1 MVPTV
6 RLAGPMAD
14 LPFGSAAAPP
24 PPPLQLPPPPPVAA
38 AGAGG
43 AFSQGNGSA
52 APTSLREAVAFAQQN
67 NHSDLHIGVGEIP
80 RFRSRG
86 EIFSSGWP
94 VIDRERFSAWLRE
107 LLSPGQIDTF
117 LRQKDYS
124 AAHDFGFVRL
134 RITLSESLRGPA
146 MALRLIPPQ
155 IPSLQDLALPPVLAQ
170 LARSRRGLVLV
181 SGAHGSGKSTTLAAI
196 IDHINRTM
204 SRHILTVED
213 PIEFVHQS
221 DLSLV
226 RQRQVPRHTPLHAAA
241 LRLALREDSD
251 VLVIDAI
258 DDQAGLN
265 CAFEAVQA
273 GLLVF
278 ASLPA
283 GSAVHTLECLL
294 SLYGPDQQQQIRH
307 ALSEALLAVLCQGLV
322 KSTDAGRCRF
332 DDLFLPTQTSRDCI
346 QRGALDE
353 LEEIMVRSNEDGM
366 ITSHQC
372 LAALVESGRVAAE
385 EAIAVSRRPAE
396 LAQQLRSRR

>member
-1 MVPTV
+1 MVASV

-24 PPPLQLPPPPPVAA
+24 PPPLQLPPPPPVFPV
-38 AGAGG
+38 AGDS
-43 AFSQGNGSA
+43 AFRQTDGMA
-52 APTSLREAVAFAQQN
+52 APASLREAVAIAQQN
-67 NHSDLHIGVGEIP
+67 NHSDLHIGVGEVP

-86 EIFSSGWP
+86 EIVSSGWP
-94 VIDRERFSAWLRE
+94 MIDRERFGAWLRE

-117 LRQKDYS
+117 LRQKEYS
-124 AAHDFGFVRL
+124 AAHDFDFVRL
-134 RITLSESLRGPA
+134 RITLSESLRGAA
-146 MALRLIPPQ
+146 MALRLIPPR
-155 IPSLQDLALPPVLAQ
+155 IPSLQDLDLPPVLAQ

-181 SGAHGSGKSTTLAAI
+181 SGAHGSGRSTTLAAI
-196 IDHINRTM
+196 IDHINHTM

-221 DLSLV
+221 NLSLV
-226 RQRQVPRHTPLHAAA
+226 RQRQVPRHTPLQAAA
-241 LRLALREDSD
+241 LRLALREDCD
-251 VLVIDAI
+251 VIVIGAI
-258 DDQAGLN
+258 DDQAALN
-265 CAFEAVQA
+265 CALEAVQA

-283 GSAVHTLECLL
+283 GSAVHTLERLL

-322 KSTDAGRCRF
+322 RGAEAGQCRF
-332 DDLFLPTQTSRDCI
+332 DDLFLPTQASRDCI

-353 LEEIMVRSNEDGM
+353 LEEIMARSSGDGM
-366 ITSHQC
+366 VTSHQC
-372 LAALVESGRVAAE
+372 LAALVESGRVTAE
-385 EAIAVSRRPAE
+385 DALAVSLRPAE